1 MVTINAQRLSSGW
14 AVAVSCL
21 AADDKPTLFAPP
33 GVFPAGLVPIPNGAE
48 LRELDTGK
56 IFRFDGESLA
66 WLPE

>member
-1 MVTINAQRLSSGW
+1 MVTINAQRLSAGW

-21 AADDKPTLFAPP
+21 AADDKPTVFSPP

-56 IFRFDGESLA
+56 TFRFDGEGLA
-66 WLPE
+66 WLAE